1 MKQLLLVCFCCAFQQ
16 HVLSQSNL
24 VRSTTGASGSSEE
37 IMHGGDTYIIQQSI
51 GQSSVI
57 GTTDNGT
64 YIFRQGFI
72 QPDVLSKIIDKNV
85 PLNLQITIYPN
96 PFQERISL
104 VFNENVTD
112 DIHVTVFNI
121 LGALVF
127 SKSYQPNQ
135 QIDLGLNWLSS
146 GEYIIKTIAN
156 KKQFISKILKK

>member
-1 MKQLLLVCFCCAFQQ
+1 MKLLLLVCFCCAFQQ

-37 IMHGGDTYIIQQSI
+37 ITHGGDTYIIQQSF

-57 GTTDNGT
+57 GTTENGT

-72 QPDVLSKIIDKNV
+72 QPDVLSKIIEKDI
-85 PLNLQITIYPN
+85 PLNLQISVYPN
-96 PFQERISL
+96 PFQEQISL
-104 VFNENVTD
+104 VFNENITD
-112 DIHVTVFNI
+112 EINITVFNI
-121 LGALVF
+121 LGARVF
-127 SKSYQPNQ
+127 SKSYQPNH
-135 QIDLGLNWLSS
+135 QIDIRLDWLSS